1 MRHPMSE
8 AKTPPQITRRSE
20 HTVSRKDISPA
31 AIDILH
37 RLNAAGFTAY
47 LAGGGVRD
55 LLLGR
60 NPKDFDVATSAQL
73 RDIKRVFRNC
83 RLIGRRFRLAHVY
96 TKGDM
101 CEVSTFRASVDA
113 VEPEDHGPHFESRD
127 GMIVRDNV
135 YGTAEEDAFRRDFT
149 INALFYNISD
159 FSVIDYVGGMQD
171 IRDRVVRCIGVP
183 DLRYTEDPVRMIRA
197 IRFAAALDLK
207 IEKAT
212 YDGILAKREH
222 LANASPARMF
232 EEIQKL
238 FFCGKA
244 VKVLEYLLET
254 GVFEVLFPE
263 YDSRL
268 RESETDKAWV
278 ARVMRQLDIWRGAG
292 VRVSPELLVAL
303 LFGKYHE
310 HLADAAMSTGASEFE
325 ALQHVT
331 FEHLMRVCK
340 RILVPKAISYHVA
353 QIMTSLPKF
362 KQLHGK
368 RVDRFIRRQSFHDA
382 FLYFKLS
389 ARHSGQF
396 MDEVKWWEQLLKA

>member
-1 MRHPMSE
+1 MSDE
-8 AKTPPQITRRSE
+8 APSAPKVFPRSE
-20 HTVSRKDISPA
+20 HAVSRKDISPA
-31 AIDILH
+31 AIEILY
-37 RLNAAGFTAY
+37 RLRDQGYTAY

-55 LLLGR
+55 LLLNR
-60 NPKDFDVATSAQL
+60 KPKDFDVATDAQL

-96 TKGDM
+96 VKGDM
-101 CEVSTFRASVDA
+101 IEVSTFRAQLDPT
-113 VEPEDHGPHFESRD
+113 ENEEHPHFESRD
-127 GMIVRDNV
+127 GLIVRDNV
-135 YGTAEEDAFRRDFT
+135 YGTAQEDAFRRDFT
-149 INALFYNISD
+149 INALFYNIAD

-197 IRFAAALDLK
+197 IRFAAMLDLK
-207 IEKAT
+207 IEQAT

-244 VKVLEYLLET
+244 ARVLEYLLET
-254 GVFEVLFPE
+254 GLFEVLFPE

-268 RESETDKAWV
+268 RESEADKAWV
-278 ARVMRQLDIWRGAG
+278 ARVMRQLDIWRNAG
-292 VRVSPELLVAL
+292 VRVSAELLVAL

-310 HLADAAMSTGASEFE
+310 HLAQAAMSTGVSEFE

-340 RILVPKAISYHVA
+340 RILIPKAISYHVA

-362 KQLHGK
+362 RQLHGK
-368 RVDRFIRRQSFHDA
+368 RADRFIRRQSFHDA
-382 FLYFKLS
+382 YLYFKLS
-389 ARHSGQF
+389 SRHSGQF
-396 MDEVKWWEQLLKA
+396 ADEVAWWEQQIRT